1 MKYLVG
7 REEKE
12 IVLADRLSVSFIR
25 KEDNETYIDKMPGFR
40 RVLSVADGNVVVSH
54 EGESVENAKAG
65 TDVIIESDGS
75 AKIFG
80 KFHGICLS
88 AREDI
93 PCHTETVDILKERKA
108 LELPEE
114 AGRGGFVQVLT
125 ASGGYAVVTF
135 EGDSLMLEN
144 GETLAVSFDG
154 GEAYDIGVM
163 GQGRVMVSTF
173 PCKGTFEGTEVSVA
187 GAAGAAGETGEKAEE
202 AAKQE
207 DVSPEDKA
215 RKLIKEKKASRR
227 KISLKGATFADFITA
242 LKISS
247 TNNSLGRRVSRFRKE
262 NWLDP
267 ESPTGYLPSANT
279 PYIIQW
285 HAPYFFGKYISFFS
299 PTEQNIPSVF
309 SAGSAPSADD
319 VVNVY
324 GNNTMHTG
332 TVMDAYLL
340 EPDYGPSGAWLREAV
355 GTNRMVLP
363 FECFIRA
370 NEATTTRYR
379 ILRRGAAPDDTPTG
393 WEVVM
398 DSEPMTAITVY
409 TLTGIPVARYDGCS
423 FAEAARRLN
432 AEQAGGIYILRSE
445 KESVKLMI
453 GGQ

>member
-12 IVLADRLSVSFIR
+12 IALADGLSVSFIR

-65 TDVIIESDGS
+65 TDVIIEGDGS

-88 AREDI
+88 AGEDI
-93 PCHTETVDILKERKA
+93 PCHTEAVDIVKERKA
-108 LELPEE
+108 LELSEE

-144 GETLAVSFDG
+144 GETLAVSFDS

-202 AAKQE
+202 TAKQE

-267 ESPTGYLPSANT
+267 EIRWEIDKLSRKHINAIIWVVVLAVIMAVVGVQTRFITFLPWAVVWTLIDLFIIAPFTYLLVMPKPVSSH
-279 PYIIQW
+279 I
-285 HAPYFFGKYISFFS
+285 KKLSDL
-299 PTEQNIPSVF
+299 TEEEKKIRQKELDS
-309 SAGSAPSADD
+309 D
-319 VVNVY
+319 VVY
-324 GNNTMHTG
+324 HKK
-332 TVMDAYLL
+332 
-340 EPDYGPSGAWLREAV
+340 R
-355 GTNRMVLP
+355 VLKR
-363 FECFIRA
+363 F
-370 NEATTTRYR
+370 
-379 ILRRGAAPDDTPTG
+379 
-393 WEVVM
+393 
-398 DSEPMTAITVY
+398 
-409 TLTGIPVARYDGCS
+409 
-423 FAEAARRLN
+423 
-432 AEQAGGIYILRSE
+432 
-445 KESVKLMI
+445 
-453 GGQ
+453 

>member
-12 IVLADRLSVSFIR
+12 IVLADGLSVSFIR
-25 KEDNETYIDKMPGFR
+25 KEDNETYIDKMPGSR

-54 EGESVENAKAG
+54 EGKSVENAKAG
-65 TDVIIESDGS
+65 TDVIIEGDGS

-80 KFHGICLS
+80 KFHGISLS

-93 PCHTETVDILKERKA
+93 PCHTVAVDIVKERKA

-114 AGRGGFVQVLT
+114 AGREGFVQVLT

-144 GETLAVSFDG
+144 GETLAVSFDS

-173 PCKGTFEGTEVSVA
+173 SCPGTFEGTAVS
-187 GAAGAAGETGEKAEE
+187 AAGAAGETGEKAEE
-202 AAKQE
+202 TVKQE

-247 TNNSLGRRVSRFRKE
+247 TNNSLGRRISRFRKE

-267 ESPTGYLPSANT
+267 EIRWEIDKLSRKHINAIIWVVVLAVIMAVVGVQTRFITFLPWAVVWTLIDLFIIAPLTYLLVMPKPVSSH
-279 PYIIQW
+279 I
-285 HAPYFFGKYISFFS
+285 KKLSDL
-299 PTEQNIPSVF
+299 TEEEKKIRQKELDS
-309 SAGSAPSADD
+309 D
-319 VVNVY
+319 VVY
-324 GNNTMHTG
+324 HKK
-332 TVMDAYLL
+332 
-340 EPDYGPSGAWLREAV
+340 R
-355 GTNRMVLP
+355 VLKR
-363 FECFIRA
+363 F
-370 NEATTTRYR
+370 
-379 ILRRGAAPDDTPTG
+379 
-393 WEVVM
+393 
-398 DSEPMTAITVY
+398 
-409 TLTGIPVARYDGCS
+409 
-423 FAEAARRLN
+423 
-432 AEQAGGIYILRSE
+432 
-445 KESVKLMI
+445 
-453 GGQ
+453 